1 MATKKELD
9 DMLNNLTGDSKP
21 AKKKKKKPRTTAQD
35 SSDLGDILDV
45 LDSGEKA
52 PAEEPKKK
60 VRTLDPAEKTQVFG
74 NKPTSAFDKKFGKK
88 LKPIPDTP
96 VERPVYP
103 DDEPSPVKKKKMKIV
118 ISGELPDYEAI
129 RQQELEKD
137 RAAKAA
143 EEAHKAEEAAAEEAR
158 AAAEKI
164 AEKRRQ
170 DEIKAAEEAEKAAL
184 EKQRLAEERAKE
196 EAIIAEKR
204 RKAEEKAAEEAR
216 EAAER
221 MRLAEEKAA
230 EEERI
235 AAEKKRLE
243 EEKAAEEARIAQAKR
258 IAEKK
263 KAEKKKRIAEQMAKL
278 AEEEAALDAE
288 DEDITVVSEDD
299 ALKALA
305 EAEDTAA
312 PEELPPVASL
322 ADEAEEN
329 AVNAADEVDEAIE
342 ALGAA
347 AADPEE
353 FDVFEDDP
361 EFAEYVKKKQAKAAK
376 KSEKKGLFAKIKSLF
391 ASDVFDE
398 DEQDEFADKAEKPEE
413 EPELDSEDEQMFDT
427 DVSADTDELVS
438 EAIAAINEE
447 PVISADETVPVE
459 EEAEEV
465 PAEETSAD
473 EFSIEEIADDAEE
486 AAEEA
491 VEEITEDTAEEAE
504 DVLPDEDEDEKDGG
518 FTSAL
523 EDILDEDPEELV
535 KSQSEQAEIGTQ
547 PMSVRSLMAKRRKYA
562 VLGIICGIL
571 ALIGLI
577 AILAKGISAI
587 RGIGNANDK
596 KDKFAD
602 IIYPAAI
609 MDIDAFG
616 SPSELSSEQIITAT
630 LWSIIMDKNKIGNYE
645 SQLGDTVSIP
655 DVDVEKYAVEL
666 FGENIPAFEHC
677 TVGPVEARF
686 YYSNGAYNVK
696 LKPITFTYAPDVRSV
711 VKSGDIYTLTVDY
724 IDELPEWMP
733 KSVAKTVEYQLT
745 EQNDGSFTI
754 DSMRIISVKSSN
766 L

>member
-9 DMLNNLTGDSKP
+9 DMLNDLTNNSKP
-21 AKKKKKKPRTTAQD
+21 AKKKKKDEQDNSSLDDLLNALDDAENAQE
-35 SSDLGDILDV
+35 V
-45 LDSGEKA
+45 TE
-52 PAEEPKKK
+52 KK
-60 VRTLDPAEKTQVFG
+60 VRRVDPKEKTQVFG
-74 NKPTSAFDKKFGKK
+74 KKPASPYDRKFGKK

-96 VERPVYP
+96 IERPVYP

-137 RAAKAA
+137 KAAKAA
-143 EEAHKAEEAAAEEAR
+143 EEAQKAEAAAAEEAR
-158 AAAEKI
+158 LAAEKI
-164 AEKRRQ
+164 AENRRLEEEKAKKEAKRAARENQ
-170 DEIKAAEEAEKAAL
+170 RKAEEK
-184 EKQRLAEERAKE
+184 AKE

-204 RKAEEKAAEEAR
+204 RQAEEKAKEEAR
-216 EAAER
+216 AAAER

-243 EEKAAEEARIAQAKR
+243 EEKAAEEARIAAEAKR

-263 KAEKKKRIAEQMAKL
+263 AAKIAEKKKRIAEQKARL
-278 AEEEAALDAE
+278 AAEEAALEADEEDAF
-288 DEDITVVSEDD
+288 TVSEDS

-305 EAEDTAA
+305 ESEDAL
-312 PEELPPVASL
+312 PDEELPPAASL
-322 ADEAEEN
+322 EDEDVPAD
-329 AVNAADEVDEAIE
+329 AADELDEAIE

-347 AADPEE
+347 AAEPDD

-361 EFAEYVKKKQAKAAK
+361 EFAAYAAKQKAKAQK
-376 KSEKKGLFAKIKSLF
+376 KTEKKGLLAKIKSLF
-391 ASDVFDE
+391 SSDVFDE
-398 DEQDEFADKAEKPEE
+398 DEQAEFEDEPLESADADVDE
-413 EPELDSEDEQMFDT
+413 DDEQMFGQDDNSET
-427 DVSADTDELVS
+427 DDLVN

-447 PVISADETVPVE
+447 PVISADEAVTE
-459 EEAEEV
+459 EDHDA
-465 PAEETSAD
+465 PAETESSAD
-473 EFSIEEIADDAEE
+473 EFSIEEITEDETDAETVSE

-491 VEEITEDTAEEAE
+491 SDAETEDISG
-504 DVLPDEDEDEKDGG
+504 EDED
-518 FTSAL
+518 SSIL
-523 EDILDEDPEELV
+523 EEILDEDPEELV
-535 KSQSEQAEIGTQ
+535 RSQSEQAEFGTH
-547 PMSVRSLMAKRRKYA
+547 PLSMRNIKAKRRRYA
-562 VLGIICGIL
+562 VLGVVCAFF
-571 ALIGLI
+571 ALIGI
-577 AILAKGISAI
+577 CAVIVKGIGMVRNVGS
-587 RGIGNANDK
+587 ANDK
-596 KDKFAD
+596 KDRFTHV
-602 IIYPAAI
+602 IYPAAI
-609 MDIDAFG
+609 MDIDAFNT
-616 SPSELSSEQIITAT
+616 PSELSSEQIITAT

-696 LKPITFTYAPDVRSV
+696 LRPITFTYAPDVRSV

-745 EQNDGSFTI
+745 EKNDGTYTI